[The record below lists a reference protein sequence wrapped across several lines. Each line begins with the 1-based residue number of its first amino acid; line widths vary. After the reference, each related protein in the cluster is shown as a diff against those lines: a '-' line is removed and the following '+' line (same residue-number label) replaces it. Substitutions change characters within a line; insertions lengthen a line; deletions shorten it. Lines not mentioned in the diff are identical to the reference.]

1 VSLINGGITLTPIY
15 DIQMD
20 GTVIDVMNTGLQDL
34 LNGTVQPADLAKQI
48 QEAQDKAAAK

>member
-1 VSLINGGITLTPIY
+1 
-15 DIQMD
+15 MD